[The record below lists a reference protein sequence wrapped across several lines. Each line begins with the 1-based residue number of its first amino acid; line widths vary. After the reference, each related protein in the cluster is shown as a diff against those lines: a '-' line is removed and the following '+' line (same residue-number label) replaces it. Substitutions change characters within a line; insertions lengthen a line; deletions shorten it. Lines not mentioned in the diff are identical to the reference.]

1 MRFKGTLAAVSVVA
15 IGAVGLTSIAAA
27 AVDKAK
33 PAVKVAASMNVGQE
47 TPAPTGTKRGA
58 SGKFTGTLT
67 GNKLAW
73 KLTYKKL
80 SGPAGAAHIHVGA
93 RGTAGDVVVALC
105 GTAPACTSGMTG
117 TLTLTAA
124 QAKALKAG
132 GYYVN
137 VHTAANPAGEIRG
150 QIAKVAS

>member
-1 MRFKGTLAAVSVVA
+1 MRLKGTLAAVSVIAVS
-15 IGAVGLTSIAAA
+15 AVGLTSIATAA
-27 AVDKAK
+27 GDKAK
-33 PAVKVAASMNVGQE
+33 PAVKVVAAMNVGQE

-73 KLTYKKL
+73 KLTYKQL
-80 SGPAGAAHIHVGA
+80 SGAAVAAHIHAGA

-105 GTAPACTSGMTG
+105 GTSPACTSGMTG
-117 TLTLTAA
+117 TMTLTAA
-124 QAKALKAG
+124 QTKALKAG

-137 VHTAANPAGEIRG
+137 VHTAANPGGEIRG
-150 QIAKVAS
+150 QITKAAS